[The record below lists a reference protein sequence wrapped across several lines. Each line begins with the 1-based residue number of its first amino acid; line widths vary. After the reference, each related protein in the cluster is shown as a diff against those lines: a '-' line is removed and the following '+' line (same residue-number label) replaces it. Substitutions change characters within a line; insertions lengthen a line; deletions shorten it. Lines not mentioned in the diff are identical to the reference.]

1 MALIR
6 HTRTF
11 TLFQVLV
18 VPALLLCAIFRKPV
32 FQWIAVGASA
42 VWLVVELVV
51 WIRQVVLRRRRK
63 RNTNR
68 LGKISQRHQD
78 TEVNVER
85 TPESDLFLIRQLNYR
100 ITEQLK
106 ESYPLVSWLWS
117 PRPKVEDM
125 CKGGVWRIQLANAD
139 PFNYGDVAISP
150 SGKLTITLLQAVA
163 LKDAEEH
170 RLSDDDLKPEEMLE
184 RVDVKSWYFGHGEI
198 VLAQMIDELNTQGHK
213 ELLIKEDGDVVITSS
228 GTEQVVERIKGF
240 PPRMVWEDFC
250 QLLKEDEITA
260 SVQSNGLALAW

>member
-11 TLFQVLV
+11 TLFHALV

-32 FQWIAVGASA
+32 FQWIAVGVSA

-68 LGKISQRHQD
+68 LGKISQRHRD
-78 TEVNVER
+78 TETNVER

-117 PRPKVEDM
+117 PRPKVEDL

-198 VLAQMIDELNTQGHK
+198 ILAQMIDELNTQGHK

-240 PPRMVWEDFC
+240 PPRMVWGDFC